1 MRPSRHLGLPRVVA
15 PLVAAAAL
23 LAAPSARAIEFKDLG
38 GLPLTVD
45 VTNTAITSYR
55 FDNRNDFF
63 DGQRKPDP
71 RVKVD
76 DNYFDYTD
84 RLNVQLGYW
93 RFRFAI
99 RLDGQAYGGI
109 INQSNAVR
117 YVVEET
123 QQFGESLDSNRI
135 IGRANEYLGE
145 VNTRFRAGLYPAKLS
160 LSYQQ
165 PGVDITAGDFYA
177 QLGRGLVLSVRKL
190 DELATD
196 TTIRGGKIQASRA
209 IGSFRIGG
217 TLLAGQF
224 NPQRVDEQSGR
235 MISATASPLF
245 FGFPEP
251 NQLRLID
258 STTGRVT
265 ETTTARPN
273 FLPDTV
279 VGGRVEGGHTL
290 VQVAANVAVVL
301 RDDNSLGYQRCFQAA
316 QDDAARAACNFSN
329 PVLNT
334 TTQALSHS
342 QIRNFSGSITLP
354 QLGKYAD
361 LYAEV
366 AGQQLTDGTVTK
378 VDAAGNV
385 AERQPDL
392 DGYAVYVNANARLG
406 PLTLSLEGKHNR
418 RFYPLSAN
426 VNADFFGHA
435 APEFSLLSYSAP
447 PTAEPIYVEPVG
459 QPNVCNTGGRAQAQF
474 RLDKEAAVYGWV
486 GRYSSWSEYGENPRC
501 DETDAFLTKTW
512 DSAVGA
518 DLGFEE
524 GRSYAKAWAGTRV
537 TDLEV
542 PTDGFVQVPGTT
554 AVFYR
559 EAYVRYD
566 LVKHLSGA
574 FSLQSQGFHRH
585 RYLPERFGDPWWE
598 GENYLALQWAPR
610 LSAAFGFEYTS
621 RPGCSRDAEI
631 GDFCFYTSGG
641 LLWRGAASDGVLGQV
656 FNSVALFV
664 GQRRAA
670 IRCVSGVCR
679 QFPPFEGARLEVVSR
694 F

>member
-1 MRPSRHLGLPRVVA
+1 MRLPASRLVA
-15 PLVAAAAL
+15 PSIGLAALVASPAA
-23 LAAPSARAIEFKDLG
+23 SAIEFKDLG

-55 FDNRNDFF
+55 FDNRNDPY

-71 RVKVD
+71 RVTVD

-93 RFRFAI
+93 RFRLSV
-99 RLDGQAYGGI
+99 RLDGQLYGGI
-109 INQSNAVR
+109 VNQGTVVDHVIAETER
-117 YVVEET
+117 YREP
-123 QQFGESLDSNRI
+123 LDSTRLI
-135 IGRANEYLGE
+135 DRSNEYLAE

-160 LSYQQ
+160 LAYQQ
-165 PGVDITAGDFYA
+165 PGLDITAGDFYA

-196 TTIRGGKIQASRA
+196 TTIRGGKVQASKTF
-209 IGSFRIGG
+209 GSFRVGG

-235 MISATASPLF
+235 MISAAASPLF
-245 FGFPEP
+245 FAFPEP
-251 NQLRLID
+251 GELRRIEP
-258 STTGRVT
+258 TGELSEVGR
-265 ETTTARPN
+265 ARPN
-273 FLPDTV
+273 FAPDTV
-279 VGGRVEGGHTL
+279 FGGRIEGGHTL
-290 VQVAANVAVVL
+290 VQVAGNVAVVL
-301 RDDNSLGYQRCFQAA
+301 RDDQSLGYRQCVQAA
-316 QDDAARAACNFSN
+316 AEDPEKIEACAYSN
-329 PVLNT
+329 PILNT
-334 TTQALSHS
+334 ATEALSHS

-354 QLGKYAD
+354 QLSKYAD
-361 LYAEV
+361 LYVEV
-366 AGQQLTDGTVTK
+366 AGQQLADGTVTA
-378 VDAAGNV
+378 VDALGNI
-385 AERQPDL
+385 ADRQPDL

-418 RFYPLSAN
+418 RFYALSAN
-426 VNADFFGHA
+426 VSSDFTGHS
-435 APEFSLLSYSAP
+435 APEFSLLSFSAP

-459 QPNVCNTGGRAQAQF
+459 APNVCNTGGRAQAQF

-486 GRYSSWSEYGENPRC
+486 GRYSSWSEYGEGNNQCEER
-501 DETDAFLTKTW
+501 DDVRTDTW
-512 DSAVGA
+512 DSAIGT
-518 DLGFEE
+518 DLGFE
-524 GRSYAKAWAGTRV
+524 GGKSYAKAWVGSRQ
-537 TDLEV
+537 TDMAV
-542 PTDGFVQVPGTT
+542 PTALGEYVDPIG
-554 AVFYR
+554 VFYR
-559 EAYVRYD
+559 EVYVRYD
-566 LVKHLSGA
+566 LVKHIHGP

-585 RYLPERFGDPWWE
+585 RFLPERHYNTWME

-610 LSAAFGFEYTS
+610 LSVAWGLEYTS

-641 LLWRGAASDGVLGQV
+641 LLWRGAATDGIWGQV
-656 FNSVALFV
+656 FNSVGLFV

-679 QFPPFEGARLEVVSR
+679 LFPPFEGARLELVSR